1 MPCQRTSLTQLLSLA
16 ELVHLVFT
24 VLREPLP
31 SPRFPESPSLSPGV
45 RHVLL
50 LVRALG
56 AVAGA
61 LGSSFRSLTEWG
73 PRGASLGL
81 EVPAGGWGCWR
92 TPPSPERLSA
102 GVQWEWGRA
111 PRIALDSSF
120 QGDFPCNCLF

>member
-31 SPRFPESPSLSPGV
+31 SPCFPESPSLSPGV

-81 EVPAGGWGCWR
+81 EVP
-92 TPPSPERLSA
+92 PSPERLSA